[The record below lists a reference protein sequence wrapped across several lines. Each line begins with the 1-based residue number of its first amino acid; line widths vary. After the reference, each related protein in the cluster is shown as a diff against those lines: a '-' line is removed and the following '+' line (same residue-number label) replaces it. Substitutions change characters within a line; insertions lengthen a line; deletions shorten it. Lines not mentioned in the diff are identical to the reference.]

1 LRDVDPFARALGDA
15 AGADVF
21 AVVSLW

>member
-1 LRDVDPFARALGDA
+1 LRDVDPFAGALGDA